1 MYKNIFLILFATLML
16 SGCGQ
21 MGPLYLPPPPKPP
34 VPTAVTA
41 HPTPPPPIT
50 TTVVG
55 N

>member
-1 MYKNIFLILFATLML
+1 MYKNSFLFLLAALML

-34 VPTAVTA
+34 ATTATV
-41 HPTPPPPIT
+41 HPTPPPT
-50 TTVVG
+50 TTAVAG